1 VVHRETRVLRPVP
14 ELRREHFDFDEAR
27 ELLRLVEIGR
37 PTMWTSSLCVLVLLA
52 VVLLAAGVA
61 WAAGLTVGVAV
72 SLSLHRNGPHW
83 WPGRR

>member
-1 VVHRETRVLRPVP
+1 MVHGETRVLRPVP

-52 VVLLAAGVA
+52 FVLLA
-61 WAAGLTVGVAV
+61 VGVVWAG
-72 SLSLHRNGPHW
+72 SFLTGGAIALTLSRYGPRW